1 MLNTKKIDFINIS
14 KVPLIGGVYAIWL
27 IDECIYVGKSRELRK
42 RIRSHFNGG
51 RGGDQFCLYLFDS
64 YIKTSLDGK
73 GAEITK
79 QLNNLTKEWARKNLT
94 FTYAECEDYS
104 FQENI
109 FRKSMKPTLN
119 PL

>member
-1 MLNTKKIDFINIS
+1 MLNTQKINFSNIS
-14 KVPLIGGVYAIWL
+14 NVPLIGGIYAIWL
-27 IDECIYVGKSRELRK
+27 IDECIYVGKSGELRK
-42 RIRSHFNGG
+42 RISSHFNGG
-51 RGGDQFCLYLFDS
+51 RGADQFCLYLFDS

-79 QLNNLTKEWARKNLT
+79 QLNNLTKEWARKKLT
-94 FTYAECEDYS
+94 FTYTECEDYS